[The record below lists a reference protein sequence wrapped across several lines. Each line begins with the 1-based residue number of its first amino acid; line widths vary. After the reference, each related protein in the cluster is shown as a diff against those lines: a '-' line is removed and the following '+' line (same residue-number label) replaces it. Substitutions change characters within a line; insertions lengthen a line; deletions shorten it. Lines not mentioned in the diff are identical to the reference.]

1 MRATI
6 AVISDLSTDMR
17 VQKQAL
23 LLTDMGYSVT
33 LIGRYTGKSPSL
45 FLPRVRVKRLK
56 VLFRRGPLMYILF
69 NVSLLLRLFMRRSDL
84 YVANDLDTLIP
95 CYSAS
100 RLFGKSLVYD
110 AHEYFTGQYGLA
122 ERKLQYSVWKKV
134 ERRLLPKVR
143 HMITVSNSIAD
154 LYRKEYGVDPV
165 VIMNVAPSTDEL
177 IAYNRNNLRVRE
189 EDLLVVYQGSGINP
203 GRGVMELINAMTM
216 LERIRLIIAGS
227 GDMIEQVKHAVIYKG
242 LESNVIFLPRMK
254 WEEMMQ
260 FTMCCDAGLSLD
272 PDNCINQRF
281 SLPNKIFDY
290 IAAGIPAVVSPLPEV
305 SAVVKRY
312 ACGLILSHVTPYTI
326 AGALERLRDDRD
338 LLAELKEKAVEARKV
353 LNWENERVK
362 EREFFKSVIESK
374 RVKS

>member
-23 LLTDMGYSVT
+23 LLTEMGYAVT
-33 LIGRYTGKSPSL
+33 LIGRHTGNSPSL
-45 FLPRVRVKRLK
+45 FLPRVRIRRLS
-56 VLFRRGPLMYILF
+56 VIVRRGPLMYILF
-69 NVSLLLRLFMRRSDL
+69 NLSLFLRLLVRRTDL

-95 CYSAS
+95 CYYVS
-100 RLFGKSLVYD
+100 RLFGKPLVYD
-110 AHEYFTGQYGLA
+110 AHEYFTGQYGLE
-122 ERKLQYSVWKKV
+122 ERKFKYSVWKKA
-134 ERRLLPKVR
+134 ERVIVPKIR
-143 HMITVSNSIAD
+143 HMITVSNSIAQ
-154 LYRKEYGVDPV
+154 LYAKEYGVEPV
-165 VIMNVAPSTDEL
+165 VIMNAAPSTEEL
-177 IAYNRNNLRVRE
+177 IPYNRNNLRVGE

-216 LERIRLIIAGS
+216 LERIRLIIIGS
-227 GDMIEQVKHAVIYKG
+227 GDMIEEVKHAVSYKG
-242 LESNVIFLPRMK
+242 LGSNVIFLPRMK

-272 PDNCINQRF
+272 PDNCINQLF
-281 SLPNKIFDY
+281 SLPNKLFDY

-305 SAVVKRY
+305 SAVVERY

-338 LLAELKEKAVEARKV
+338 LLSELKKKAREASKV
-353 LNWENERVK
+353 INWENERVK
-362 EREFFKSVIESK
+362 EQVFFRNVIESK
-374 RVKS
+374 RHK

>member
-23 LLTDMGYSVT
+23 LLTDMGYIVT
-33 LIGRYTGKSPSL
+33 LIGRNTGRSPSL
-45 FLPRVRVKRLK
+45 FLPRVRIRRLR

-69 NVSLLLRLFMRRSDL
+69 NVSLLVRLLARRSDL
-84 YVANDLDTLIP
+84 YVANDLDTLVP
-95 CYSAS
+95 CYLVS
-100 RLFGKSLVYD
+100 RLFGKPLVYD

-122 ERKLQYSVWKKV
+122 ERKFKYSVWKKV
-134 ERRLLPKVR
+134 ERRFVPKVR

-165 VIMNVAPSTDEL
+165 VIMNVAPSTDDL
-177 IAYNRNNLRVRE
+177 IMYNRNNLKVGK

-203 GRGVMELINAMTM
+203 GRGVMELVNAMTM
-216 LERIRLIIAGS
+216 LERVRLIITGS
-227 GDMIEQVKHAVIYKG
+227 GDMIEEVKHAVSYKG
-242 LESNVIFLPRMK
+242 LGNNVIFLPRMS

-281 SLPNKIFDY
+281 SLPNKLFDY

-305 SAVVKRY
+305 SAVIERY
-312 ACGLILSHVTPYTI
+312 GCGLILSHVTPYAI

-338 LLAELKEKAVEARKV
+338 LLSELKEKVVEARKV

-362 EREFFKSVIESK
+362 EQEFFRNVIETK
-374 RVKS
+374 RHR